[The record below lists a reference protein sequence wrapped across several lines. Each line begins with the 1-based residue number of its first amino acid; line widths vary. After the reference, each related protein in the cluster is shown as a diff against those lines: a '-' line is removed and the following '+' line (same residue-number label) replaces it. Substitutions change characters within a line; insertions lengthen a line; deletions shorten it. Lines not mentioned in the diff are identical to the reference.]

1 MKKME
6 NENIKKIAKWLEDVR
21 FQKQFFGGLS
31 ETDVWKKINELD
43 QMYQAALDAERIR
56 YDTMIEHYRKT
67 GENPQDGEI
76 AHDK

>member
-1 MKKME
+1 MKNK
-6 NENIKKIAKWLEDVR
+6 NENINKIADWLDKVSFR
-21 FQKQFFGGLS
+21 KQFFGGLS

-67 GENPQDGEI
+67 GENPQDGEM
-76 AHDK
+76 AHD